1 MGIAV
6 NSIKIRRTRTGVSLI
21 GMVVAL
27 AGPVPALADL
37 PGAMHQRVYGPTLDG
52 SPLAATLSAPLMA
65 APPAPEAPPMA
76 ASPAQE
82 PGNPPAPAKPMA
94 AARDEPPADAVESL
108 RAAIV
113 GALKDNP
120 EIQITL
126 AQQDDAQFAVDEAR
140 AAYLPHLDVSAGRGR
155 EVARAGHT
163 ARTIEWRLESTATLT
178 QNLWDFGITINDIR
192 RARAAWRSAEWATRE
207 KIESISY
214 DITNAYLG
222 VLQQQKLVALTE
234 AELAATQ
241 KILKVVTVQ
250 KDLGLTTSA
259 DISRVKTRIEAVQ
272 SDLLDRKSALEQAR
286 HSYRR
291 LTNHLPATAVDLPD
305 DAAMLPATVEDAV
318 DLIDQHNPSMAQ
330 AVEDLRSLARQYDSQ
345 TGSFFPRVSLLVQG
359 NHKFDVQG
367 ATGLADDARA
377 MVQVTYN
384 LFNGGADRAL
394 RRRIAARMREADYEL
409 DRRRRQ
415 VETDIRT
422 DFDALEAARKKIA
435 TIGAQ
440 IDAADRVAGLYKD
453 QFKEGKR
460 TVFDL
465 LDSEQNLYSARAA
478 EITNR
483 IALQAAEYRVLQNLG
498 GLFDLISQ
506 GEPLPDIAQGVDQL
520 NASRAAAKAA
530 SPDPEPPAKPAKRR

>member
-1 MGIAV
+1 MGTAV
-6 NSIKIRRTRTGVSLI
+6 NSKTTRHALAGASLI
-21 GMVVAL
+21 GLIAAT
-27 AGPVPALADL
+27 AGPARAEGGL
-37 PGAMHQRVYGPTLDG
+37 PEAHRPVYGPTLDG
-52 SPLAATLSAPLMA
+52 PPLAATTPAPLAPKMA
-65 APPAPEAPPMA
+65 APA
-76 ASPAQE
+76 
-82 PGNPPAPAKPMA
+82 A
-94 AARDEPPADAVESL
+94 AARGEPPAGTVESL
-108 RAAIV
+108 RSAIV

-126 AQQDDAQFAVDEAR
+126 AQQDDAQYAVDEAR
-140 AAYLPHLDVSAGRGR
+140 SAYLPHLDISAGRGR
-155 EVARAGHT
+155 EFARAGHS
-163 ARTIEWRLESTATLT
+163 ARTIEWRLESTVTLT

-207 KIESISY
+207 RIEAISY

-222 VLQQQKLVALTE
+222 VLQQQKLLVLTE
-234 AELAATQ
+234 EELSATQ

-291 LTNHLPATAVDLPD
+291 LTNHLPAAAVDLPD

-330 AVEDLRSLARQYDSQ
+330 AMEDRRSLARQYDSQ
-345 TGSFFPRVSLLVQG
+345 TGTFLPRVSLLVQG

-384 LFNGGADRAL
+384 LFNGGADLAL

-422 DFDALEAARKKIA
+422 DFDALEAARQKIA

-440 IDAADRVAGLYKD
+440 IDAAERVASLYKD

-465 LDSEQNLYSARAA
+465 LDSQQNLYSAHAA
-478 EITNR
+478 AITNR

-506 GEPLPDIAQGVDQL
+506 GEPLPDIEQGADQL
-520 NASRAAAKAA
+520 NASRAAAKQAA
-530 SPDPEPPAKPAKRR
+530 GADPEPPAKRTRRH